1 VRKAFVS
8 LLPPPGLFYP
18 NPRTDYANTRT
29 DFALRQIARGVYAG
43 SLGECNEEKVS
54 LTGESHVPQGFPSH
68 RFAVY
73 SLVLPRLSQKRD
85 SEGSGAGSDRDC

>member
-1 VRKAFVS
+1 MA
-8 LLPPPGLFYP
+8 
-18 NPRTDYANTRT
+18 
-29 DFALRQIARGVYAG
+29 
-43 SLGECNEEKVS
+43 
-54 LTGESHVPQGFPSH
+54 GESHVPQGFPSH